1 MQPQAEK
8 EATLTVTEL
17 ATQTLRA
24 AEDLEAAM
32 EEIQTRLVDLK
43 SLALT
48 LIETLIETQA
58 EAPTELAPVIPT
70 PKGNPNHKGRPK
82 PQSTMSDPW
91 QLEDEE
97 DKEDRAVKEAVAAA
111 RLRAEHLAAVRRRR
125 VRLQRDLD
133 RARALYPFEI
143 IL

>member
-8 EATLTVTEL
+8 EVTLDVTEL
-17 ATQTLRA
+17 ATQTLHV

-32 EEIQTRLVDLK
+32 EEIQTRLWDLK
-43 SLALT
+43 SLCLT
-48 LIETLIETQA
+48 LTET
-58 EAPTELAPVIPT
+58 PTELAPVVPT
-70 PKGNPNHKGRPK
+70 PNGKPNHKGRPK
-82 PQSTMSDPW
+82 PQSTVSDPW
-91 QLEDEE
+91 DEAE
-97 DKEDRAVKEAVAAA
+97 REDRAVREAVAAA

-125 VRLQRDLD
+125 ARLQRDLD

>member
-1 MQPQAEK
+1 MQTKAEK

-17 ATQTLRA
+17 ATQILHV
-24 AEDLEAAM
+24 AEELEAGV
-32 EEIQTRLVDLK
+32 EVTQTLLQDLR
-43 SLALT
+43 SLCRTLT
-48 LIETLIETQA
+48 ET
-58 EAPTELAPVIPT
+58 PTELAPVIPT

-82 PQSTMSDPW
+82 PQSTTSDPW

-125 VRLQRDLD
+125 ARLQRDLD

>member
-91 QLEDEE
+91 DEAERE
-97 DKEDRAVKEAVAAA
+97 DKAVKEAVAAA